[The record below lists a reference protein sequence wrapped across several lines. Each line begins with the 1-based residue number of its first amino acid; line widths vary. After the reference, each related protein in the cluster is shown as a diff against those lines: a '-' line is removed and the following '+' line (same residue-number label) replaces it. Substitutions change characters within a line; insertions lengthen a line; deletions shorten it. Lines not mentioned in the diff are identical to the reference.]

1 MRISD
6 WSSDVC
12 SSDLPIEVIA
22 EVPDGLPAPAELVRR
37 AVGYL
42 GDHLDRLRRI
52 EEVEGARRRLARLGR
67 LPGQR
72 RGRVDRGQFALR
84 LLGNLRFGGTPPPYS
99 RSASLRLAYDFFLT
113 FSSPFSPFLFKHPF
127 FFF

>member
-72 RGRVDRGQFALR
+72 RRRVDRGQHGRAAWRASGGQSVSVWVGAAFLKKQKQDKTP
-84 LLGNLRFGGTPPPYS
+84 NLY
-99 RSASLRLAYDFFLT
+99 
-113 FSSPFSPFLFKHPF
+113 
-127 FFF
+127 